1 MLSRR
6 TRLLLLA
13 GGVCAAVLP
22 AVAQPPE
29 SGLPPGFGDPKPAPP
44 PTPTPP
50 TTVTPTVPDPN
61 VVPPGFGE
69 EPTPTPPRA
78 TTRVERMPIE
88 ETTDSAL
95 TDLELLPPPPP
106 PPFYDLPKGT
116 ERPVDVVG
124 LINITNRGLALDA
137 FGDASGPF
145 LATLMQRL
153 EAPLPS
159 RWGQILLRRALISRV
174 AAPRMLDPVDFVA
187 ERVRLLVR
195 MGEADAA
202 RMLAQSID
210 VNSYNPNM
218 VRAGYEAALATAD
231 PAGLCPL
238 VRKGRDAFRDP
249 VWPMADA
256 MCAALEGES
265 GRASALLDEARR
277 NGARGPDLLLAE
289 KVIGA
294 GTNTRRAVSIR
305 WEDIPE
311 VNMWRFG
318 LASAAGA
325 IIPEQVL
332 GTGGPRMQAWLARAP
347 MVPIADRLAAAD
359 RAATL
364 GVFSSASLVDAH
376 SLAFE
381 LRDGEAPQPK
391 GGGEAGEAAA
401 DVTTQLRTAFAG
413 ADMGA
418 RLVAL
423 RNIWDEEDGLR
434 RYARLILTAGASRQ
448 LPVTEEQAGDAD
460 EIVASLLAAGM
471 DGEAAAWAEIVEEQ
485 GGSSLAWA
493 LLAVGAPTA
502 VVGVDDGRV
511 EDFAGDAN
519 EGLRARMLAA
529 ALAGL
534 GRAGDGLASGLGVD
548 VGREDGWTQALDRAA
563 AAGSAGTVALLAA
576 VGMQADDWSGVPP
589 EHLYRIMRAM
599 RQVGLEYEARMIAA
613 EALTRL

>member
-50 TTVTPTVPDPN
+50 TTVTPTIPDPN

-325 IIPEQVL
+325 IIP
-332 GTGGPRMQAWLARAP
+332 GPGAGHG
-347 MVPIADRLAAAD
+347 
-359 RAATL
+359 RAANA
-364 GVFSSASLVDAH
+364 GVA
-376 SLAFE
+376 
-381 LRDGEAPQPK
+381 R
-391 GGGEAGEAAA
+391 
-401 DVTTQLRTAFAG
+401 AG
-413 ADMGA
+413 ADGA
-418 RLVAL
+418 DRRPAGRRRTGPRRSASSPRRPWSMRIRWRSSCATARRLS
-423 RNIWDEEDGLR
+423 R
-434 RYARLILTAGASRQ
+434 RAAARRGGGRRRD
-448 LPVTEEQAGDAD
+448 DA
-460 EIVASLLAAGM
+460 AAHRLCRRRHGRAAGRVAEYL
-471 DGEAAAWAEIVEEQ
+471 GRRRRIAPLCAADPHGRCVA
-485 GGSSLAWA
+485 
-493 LLAVGAPTA
+493 AVAGN
-502 VVGVDDGRV
+502 GRASGRRGRDRRV
-511 EDFAGDAN
+511 
-519 EGLRARMLAA
+519 
-529 ALAGL
+529 LAGGRNGRRGSRL
-534 GRAGDGLASGLGVD
+534 GGDCRGAGRIEPGLGVAR
-548 VGREDGWTQALDRAA
+548 GRGADRCGRRGRW
-563 AAGSAGTVALLAA
+563 AG
-576 VGMQADDWSGVPP
+576 
-589 EHLYRIMRAM
+589 R
-599 RQVGLEYEARMIAA
+599 GLCRRCE
-613 EALTRL
+613 